1 MLYFSPWKYR
11 SSGVIGHLL
20 ELWQFSLCIL
30 CCEGSH
36 CGIQVTSSMTY
47 SVVTR
52 FSNIFLS
59 GYLQEAYLWTKQ
71 VLAIME
77 KSVVL
82 LQEVTDGSLYEG
94 VAYGSYT
101 TRSLFQYMFL
111 VQRHFDINH
120 FSHPWLKQHFAFM
133 YRTVLPG
140 RSFAPMKMDLLILK
154 ATSHIK

>member
-1 MLYFSPWKYR
+1 MLRRQLVLQRSVSPVPSCKGSRCGSAGDRDDRPWCCNQ
-11 SSGVIGHLL
+11 ICQHL
-20 ELWQFSLCIL
+20 
-30 CCEGSH
+30 
-36 CGIQVTSSMTY
+36 
-47 SVVTR
+47 
-52 FSNIFLS
+52 FLS

-82 LQEVTDGSLYEG
+82 LREVTDGSLYEG

-111 VQRHFDINH
+111 VQRHFGINH

-140 RSFAPMKMDLLILK
+140 RSFR
-154 ATSHIK
+154 

>member
-1 MLYFSPWKYR
+1 
-11 SSGVIGHLL
+11 
-20 ELWQFSLCIL
+20 
-30 CCEGSH
+30 
-36 CGIQVTSSMTY
+36 
-47 SVVTR
+47 
-52 FSNIFLS
+52 
-59 GYLQEAYLWTKQ
+59 
-71 VLAIME
+71 ME

-120 FSHPWLKQHFAFM
+120 FSHPWLKQHFAFL

-140 RSFAPMKMDLLILK
+140 RSFGWMKVNLLILEAAVNAILEVGHFK
-154 ATSHIK
+154 ITLYMDFFK